1 MRLSV
6 TLYRRRPFKQDFFIV
21 TFNSLKELNDE
32 DKRAKET
39 TVNFSEE
46 AEEQLRDM
54 DRELQHTRESLQ
66 TTIEELETTNE
77 ELQSTNEELMSANEE
92 LQSTNEELH
101 SVNEELYTLNEE
113 YQKKIEELTN
123 ANNDLNNLYLT
134 TNIGI
139 VFLDRQLCIRN
150 FTPVTQESV
159 SYTHLTLPTTVIV

>member
-1 MRLSV
+1 M
-6 TLYRRRPFKQDFFIV
+6 
-21 TFNSLKELNDE
+21 
-32 DKRAKET
+32 
-39 TVNFSEE
+39 
-46 AEEQLRDM
+46 DM

-66 TTIEELETTNE
+66 TTIEELEVTNE

-113 YQKKIEELTN
+113 YQKKIEELIN
-123 ANNDLNNLYLT
+123 ANNDLNNLCLT

-150 FTPVTQESV
+150 FTPVTKEYFSFLNQDVGRPIATWLEAFR
-159 SYTHLTLPTTVIV
+159 TQI